1 MFKHNLLFNRQL
13 IVLIPRLRRYA
24 SVLCYEQQ
32 DSEDLLQATLE
43 RAIAKQHQWKVGT
56 SLDRWVFT
64 IESSIWKNELRS
76 RSVRQG
82 KGIIDADKLID
93 INEHYTSEWTI
104 LLDQV
109 FKHVMELPEK
119 QRAAIVLV
127 YVEGMK
133 YHEAAEILDIPQGTL
148 MSRLARGR
156 VALAERMNILQQ
168 NDDSNVVNINDRRKS

>member
-1 MFKHNLLFNRQL
+1 MFKRNTLFNHQL
-13 IVLIPRLRRYA
+13 TALIPRLRRYA
-24 SVLCYEQQ
+24 RVLCYEQQ

-43 RAIAKQHQWKVGT
+43 RAMTKQDQWKAGT
-56 SLDRWVFT
+56 LLDRWVFT

-82 KGIIDADKLID
+82 QGITNTEKLID
-93 INEHYTSEWTI
+93 INEHHKSEWTI

-109 FKHVMELPEK
+109 FEHVMKLPEK

-133 YHEAAEILDIPQGTL
+133 YHEAAKILDIPQGTL

-156 VALAERMNILQQ
+156 VALADKMNAPQQ
-168 NDDSNVVNINDRRKS
+168 SGDNNVVNINDRRKI

>member
-1 MFKHNLLFNRQL
+1 MFKHKALFNRQL
-13 IVLIPRLRRYA
+13 TALIPRLRRYA
-24 SVLCYEQQ
+24 RVLCYEQQ

-43 RAIAKQHQWKVGT
+43 RAIAKQHQWKADT
-56 SLDRWVFT
+56 LLDRWVFT

-82 KGIIDADKLID
+82 QGLMNTDKLID
-93 INEHYTSEWTI
+93 THSHHTSEWTI

-119 QRAAIVLV
+119 QRVAIVLV

-133 YHEAAEILDIPQGTL
+133 YHEAADILDIPQGTL

-156 VALAERMNILQQ
+156 VTLAKRINTSSQKKG
-168 NDDSNVVNINDRRKS
+168 SNVINLSDRRKK